1 MGEEYFALSQRRYV
15 GARLLAEFVAGATK
29 GVALRRLNR
38 IKQPMA
44 NAATRPGIA
53 NTRKFICRGNAAASN
68 EPPNNGPT
76 MAPVRPTPEAQPRPV
91 ERMASG

>member
-1 MGEEYFALSQRRYV
+1 MGAEYFALSQRRYV

-44 NAATRPGIA
+44 SAATRPGIA
-53 NTRKFICRGNAAASN
+53 NIRKFICRGKAAASSD
-68 EPPNNGPT
+68 PPSKGPA
-76 MAPVRPTPEAQPRPV
+76 MAPVRPTPEALPRPV